1 MQSVRKRLT
10 YANVMS
16 TIAVFL
22 VLGGAT
28 AVAASTLGRCT
39 RTPTGTGCP

>member
-1 MQSVRKRLT
+1 MRARLPKLT

-22 VLGGAT
+22 ALGGT
-28 AVAASTLGRCT
+28 AVAAGLARNSVSPSTSPRGR
-39 RTPTGTGCP
+39 